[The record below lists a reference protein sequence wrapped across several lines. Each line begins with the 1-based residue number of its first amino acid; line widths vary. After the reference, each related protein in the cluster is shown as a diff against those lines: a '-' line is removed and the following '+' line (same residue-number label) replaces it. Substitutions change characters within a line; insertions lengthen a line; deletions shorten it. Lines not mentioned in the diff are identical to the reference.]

1 MDRSLGGT
9 MAGRRPQ
16 SDPYEVLG
24 IPRDASGADASRA
37 YRKLARDLHPDSR
50 PTSADAADR
59 LRAVMAAHELLS
71 DPARRAAYD
80 RQATHRPAAPP
91 RDAARGAALS
101 GAATQPHPLG
111 PAAVCPGTF
120 PSRPG
125 PALQPGP
132 VRIEPPPHPRQ
143 ETRSDAAMALA
154 ELRLL
159 QLIAHYSCLT
169 ACRTW

>member
-9 MAGRRPQ
+9 MAGRRLQ

-24 IPRDASGADASRA
+24 IPRDASGADVSRA

-50 PTSADAADR
+50 PAGADAADR
-59 LRAVMAAHELLS
+59 LRAVMAAHEQLS

-80 RQATHRPAAPP
+80 RQATHRRAAPP

-101 GAATQPHPLG
+101 GAAAQLHPLG
-111 PAAVCPGTF
+111 PATVSPATF

-125 PALQPGP
+125 PVLQPGP

-143 ETRSDAAMALA
+143 ATRSDAAMVLA
-154 ELRLL
+154 ELQLL
-159 QLIAHYSCLT
+159 QLIARYSRLT
-169 ACRTW
+169 GRRAW

>member
-1 MDRSLGGT
+1 

-24 IPRDASGADASRA
+24 IRRDASGADVSRA

-50 PTSADAADR
+50 PATADAADR

-80 RQATHRPAAPP
+80 RQATHRAAAPP
-91 RDAARGAALS
+91 RDAARGAALPGAALS
-101 GAATQPHPLG
+101 GAAAQLHPLG
-111 PAAVCPGTF
+111 PAAVSPATF
-120 PSRPG
+120 PARPG

-132 VRIEPPPHPRQ
+132 VSIEPWPHPGQ
-143 ETRSDAAMALA
+143 ETRNDAAMGLA
-154 ELRLL
+154 ELQLL
-159 QLIAHYSCLT
+159 QLIARYSRFT
-169 ACRTW
+169 ARRTW